1 MTPRPASPADA
12 VAWYQVGWRMFL
24 RDPVMWVGMTVLFFV
39 VAVVLNLVPLIGGL
53 VFGLCT
59 PTFGAGFLYAADQA
73 HRRQPVSVLHL
84 FQGFVNRETLNPLL
98 ILGLVPLAISLVGG
112 LLIMLLL
119 GGAAGV
125 GAISQS
131 DGAFLGMMLGGGLL
145 LPVVSV
151 GLFAALVAALIYAI
165 PLVFFHQADAR
176 DALKGSLEAAMR
188 NALPLILFIVIYVV
202 LSFLAMIPLG
212 LGLLVLLPVM
222 SGAVY
227 ASYRAVWTDLVSDQ
241 SDT

>member
-1 MTPRPASPADA
+1 MTPRATSPADA
-12 VAWYQVGWRMFL
+12 VAWYRVGWRMFM
-24 RDPVMWVGMTVLFFV
+24 RDPLMWVGMTVLFFV

-73 HRRQPVSVLHL
+73 HRRRPVSALHL
-84 FQGFVNRETLNPLL
+84 FQGFKNRETLNPLL
-98 ILGLVPLAISLVGG
+98 ILGLLPLAVSVAGG
-112 LLIMLLL
+112 LLMVVLL

-125 GAISQS
+125 GAVTRS

-145 LPVVSV
+145 LPVISV
-151 GLFAALVAALIYAI
+151 GLFALMVAALIYAI
-165 PLVFFHQADAR
+165 PLVFFHQANAR

-188 NALPLILFIVIYVV
+188 NALPLILFMVIYVV

-212 LGLLVLLPVM
+212 LGLLVLLPVV
-222 SGAVY
+222 SGAIY

-241 SDT
+241 ADT